1 MSEFIKDHDA
11 VKWQGGIAVRA
22 VDHLAVE
29 EPLEIRLAGRRFTV
43 TMRTPGHDEELAA
56 GFLLAEGFINSREE
70 LGEIRRLRDSHGRP
84 DPNALD
90 LILNVPSAGLR
101 ERLQR
106 NFNISSS
113 CGVCGKTSI
122 EALERRITPL
132 KSDARVPATGLVRM
146 PALMR
151 ESQAVFSATGGLHAA
166 ALFEFD
172 RAGPNLSN
180 PFAALPPPVS
190 RLAPVSLPRP
200 AKGEDSATAAQC
212 EREGSDARVSDQ
224 NARLIV
230 LREDVGRHN
239 AVDKIVGYALL
250 QGRIPLHHA
259 AMMVSGRLSFEIVQ
273 KAAAAGVAILCAV
286 SAPSSLAVELAE
298 EVGMT
303 LVGFLRE
310 PNFNIYTAGQRIVY

>member
-1 MSEFIKDHDA
+1 MSELVKDHYTL
-11 VKWQGGIAVRA
+11 KWRAGAAVRE
-22 VDHLAVE
+22 VDQLAVE
-29 EPLEIRLAGRRFTV
+29 EPLEIRLGGRPFTL

-56 GFLLAEGFINSREE
+56 GFLLAEGFINSKQE
-70 LGEIRRLRDSHGRP
+70 LGEIRRLRDAQGRP

-90 LILNVPSAGLR
+90 VILAVPSASLR

-106 NFNISSS
+106 NFTISSS

-122 EALERRITPL
+122 EALERRISPL
-132 KSDARVPATGLVRM
+132 KSGARIPATALFRM

-151 ESQAVFSATGGLHAA
+151 ESQAVFGATGGLHAA

-172 RAGPNLSN
+172 TQAPTLLESITRLPQPPSGILPVDLPLGSERGEKRATVGG
-180 PFAALPPPVS
+180 
-190 RLAPVSLPRP
+190 
-200 AKGEDSATAAQC
+200 GEDC
-212 EREGSDARVSDQ
+212 ARCVDGQ
-224 NARLIV
+224 DARLIV

-239 AVDKIVGYALL
+239 AVDKIIGYALL
-250 QGRIPLHHA
+250 QGRGPLHQA

-273 KAAAAGVAILCAV
+273 KAAAAGIAILCAV

-310 PNFNIYTAGQRIVY
+310 PNFNIYTGEERIVY